1 MNSGAVYIHG
11 RDSKYRPLIVINLSK
26 IHKKTKLLEDYSNLF
41 CYLIEYSI
49 ENLMIPGKIENFVL
63 ITDLNKLN
71 SSDLPKDELK
81 RLYRVFEFYYK
92 YRLAINYI
100 VNVSTSVYFSL
111 KFSNLFMNH
120 TTAKRSK
127 ICKNNGEDLLLTVFA
142 ANQLEQK
149 YGGKRLNAEVF

>member
-1 MNSGAVYIHG
+1 
-11 RDSKYRPLIVINLSK
+11 
-26 IHKKTKLLEDYSNLF
+26 
-41 CYLIEYSI
+41 
-49 ENLMIPGKIENFVL
+49 MIPGKIENFVL